1 MDAATII
8 GLGLQL
14 ANQGIKAA
22 EAAQANNLAEA
33 QRILREGREHFD
45 RALAAWEAAGNG

>member
-22 EAAQANNLAEA
+22 EAAQAGNIADAE
-33 QRILREGREHFD
+33 RILREGRMHFD
-45 RALAAWEAAGNG
+45 RALAAWNAAANG